1 MSLIGLLSA
10 LKGGLSHSHDHVNTV
25 STTFSL
31 HRVTAYALLAASL
44 FSTATQFFGGP
55 IHCYAHNT
63 HVPSDVLNTHCW
75 THGTSTVVSK
85 DTSMMAH
92 PGVIGTALMEDS
104 DEILHHTYYQWV
116 CFVLFFQ
123 ALFFYMPYKIWKHAE
138 NGRIANMIKLAD
150 NQDENKPNALGEFLF
165 SHYGSFSC
173 LVLKYFL
180 CECLAFIN
188 VFLQIYLMD
197 SFLGGAFITYGSQV
211 LNHDPGTNNGLH
223 PMSKFFPRVTKCTW
237 VDFSPSGGRQKSQ
250 AVCVMPLNVINEKIF
265 LILWFWMLFLF
276 LFTLLHFIFEIIL
289 FLSSVPRLLVLRGFS
304 PRTPKHLL
312 RTVIRLADY
321 GDWFVLVQLAKNL
334 EQTRF
339 KATLEYLARH
349 MRFTLDEEESNHLD
363 FEPNNFGPS
372 RKSSRYEMN
381 PIGKVAL
388 V

>member
-1 MSLIGLLSA
+1 MSLIGLLSS
-10 LKGGLSHSHDHVNTV
+10 LKGGLSHSHEHVNTV

-55 IHCYAHNT
+55 IHCYAHKSQ
-63 HVPSDVLNTHCW
+63 VPSAVLDTFCW
-75 THGTSTVVSK
+75 THGTSTVDSDDVK
-85 DTSMMAH
+85 MMTH
-92 PGVIGTALMEDS
+92 PGMIGTPSMDED
-104 DEILHHTYYQWV
+104 DTILRHTYYQWV

-138 NGRIANMIKLAD
+138 NGRIANMVKLAD
-150 NQDENKPNALGEFLF
+150 EQDENKPNALGEFLF
-165 SHYGSFSC
+165 THYGSFSC

-180 CECLAFIN
+180 CECLAFVN

-197 SFLGGAFITYGSQV
+197 SFLGGAFIAYGSQV
-211 LNHDPGTNNGLH
+211 LQHDSTSDAIH
-223 PMSKFFPRVTKCTW
+223 PMSKFFPRITKCTW
-237 VDFSPSGGRQKSQ
+237 SEFSSSGSFQKVQ

-276 LFTLLHFIFEIIL
+276 LFTLLHFIFEIIV

-304 PRTPKHLL
+304 PRTPKHLI

-334 EQTRF
+334 ETTRF

-349 MRFTLDEEESNHLD
+349 MRFTLDEDDNNHLD
-363 FEPNNFGPS
+363 YEPNFDPS